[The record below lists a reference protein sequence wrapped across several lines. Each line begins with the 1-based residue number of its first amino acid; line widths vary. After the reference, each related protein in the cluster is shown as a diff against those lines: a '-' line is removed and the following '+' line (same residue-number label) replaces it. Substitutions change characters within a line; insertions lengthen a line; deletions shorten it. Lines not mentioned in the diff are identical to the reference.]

1 MYIITLMNNKGQTF
15 EKKFYSGFYFD
26 RFLNKVKYS
35 KRLKI
40 LSYERTN
47 EDE

>member
-1 MYIITLMNNKGQTF
+1 MYIVTLMNNKGQTF

-35 KRLKI
+35 KILKVVG
-40 LSYERTN
+40 YERIN
-47 EDE
+47 

>member
-26 RFLNKVKYS
+26 KFLNKVKYS
-35 KRLKI
+35 NKLKVI
-40 LSYERTN
+40 GYERIN
-47 EDE
+47 